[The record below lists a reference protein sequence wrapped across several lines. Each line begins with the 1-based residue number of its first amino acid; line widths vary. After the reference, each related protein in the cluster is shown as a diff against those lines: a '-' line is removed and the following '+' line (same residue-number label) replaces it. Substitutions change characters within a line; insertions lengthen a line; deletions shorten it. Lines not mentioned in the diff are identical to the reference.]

1 VPVNKYNVA
10 ESVKRYD
17 KAEHVVAKGPLS
29 KRDLTTLHKYRDQ
42 QTLTLQRV
50 EADSFD
56 FIADWTDLRS
66 LTLYGCKIG
75 DWSPL
80 AKLKRLDHLFIN
92 TVRDKTPDFSFLS
105 RLEKLTD
112 LGIGYV
118 PHLTALPDMSRCKRL
133 RRLSLFNLQ
142 RLKDLSAVLKIK
154 NLQSFHIVVT
164 PQGPSDL
171 IDIMAMPK
179 MKFMTGSFGTRKKNE
194 LFRELMAKH
203 KLVYGGRNKAK

>member
-1 VPVNKYNVA
+1 VPVNKYKLDKSA
-10 ESVKRYD
+10 KRYD

-42 QTLTLQRV
+42 QMLTLQRV

-56 FIADWTDLRS
+56 FIAEWTDLRRIF
-66 LTLYGCKIG
+66 LYGCKIG

-80 AKLKRLDHLFIN
+80 AKLKSLDDLFIN
-92 TVRDKTPDFSFLS
+92 RVRDKAPDLSFLS
-105 RLEKLTD
+105 QLEKLSD

-133 RRLSLFNLQ
+133 RRLRLFNLK
-142 RLKDLSAVLKIK
+142 RLKDLSAVLAIK
-154 NLQSFHIVVT
+154 NLESFHIVVT

-203 KLVYGGRNKAK
+203 KLVYDD